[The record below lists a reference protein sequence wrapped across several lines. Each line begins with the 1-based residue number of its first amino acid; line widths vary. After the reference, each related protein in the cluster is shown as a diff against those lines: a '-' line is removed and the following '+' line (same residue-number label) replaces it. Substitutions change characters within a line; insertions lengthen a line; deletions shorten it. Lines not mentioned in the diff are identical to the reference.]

1 MDGIVN
7 IYKEAGYTSFDVVAK
22 LRGILRERRMG
33 HTGTLDPQATG
44 VLPVCV
50 GKATKLCEL
59 LLDKEKAYEAV
70 MLLGVTTDT
79 EDMTGTILTEQ
90 EVRITE
96 DEVRAAAEKFTG
108 VYGQV
113 PPMYSAL
120 KVDGKRLYELA
131 REGKEIERKPREVE
145 IFENAPLSFE
155 KDSDGFVKT
164 VTLRVRCSKG
174 TYIRSLLR
182 DMGEFLGCG
191 ACMKSLVRTQAGAFS
206 IETALT
212 LDEVEKARDEG
223 RLDEIILPIDSFLT
237 KYPAVTVVPE
247 FEKYLYNGNQLSLD
261 MLTEKIQPSDGDGFR
276 VYDTNEKLIGLY
288 LYRTNRN
295 QLQPEKMFLP

>member
-1 MDGIVN
+1 MDGIIN
-7 IYKEAGYTSFDVVAK
+7 INKEAGYTSFDVIAK

-79 EDMTGTILTEQ
+79 EDMTGTVLTETNAR
-90 EVRITE
+90 VTE
-96 DEVRAAAEKFTG
+96 EEVRAAAEKFTG

-131 REGKEIERKPREVE
+131 REGKEIERKPRQVE
-145 IFENAPLSFE
+145 IFENTPLAFE
-155 KDSDGFVKT
+155 KNEEGFVKT

-182 DMGEFLGCG
+182 DMGEALGCG
-191 ACMKSLVRTQAGAFS
+191 ACMKSLVRTQAGAFT

-212 LDEVEKARDEG
+212 LDEVERARDEG
-223 RLDEIILPIDSFLT
+223 RLSEILLPIDSFLM
-237 KYPAVTVVPE
+237 KYPAVHVVPE
-247 FEKYLYNGNQLSLD
+247 FEKYLYNGNQLSLS
-261 MLTEKIQPSDGDGFR
+261 MLSETITPAEDDGFR
-276 VYDTNEKLIGLY
+276 VYDTTGKLVGLY
-288 LYRTNRN
+288 LYRKARK

>member
-1 MDGIVN
+1 MDGIIN

-22 LRGILRERRMG
+22 LRGILKERRMG

-59 LLDKEKAYEAV
+59 LLDKEKTYEAV

-79 EDMTGTILTEQ
+79 EDMTGTVLTENTVLITEE
-90 EVRITE
+90 EVRE
-96 DEVRAAAEKFTG
+96 AAEKFTG

-131 REGKEIERKPREVE
+131 REGKEVDRKPREVE
-145 IFENAPLSFE
+145 IFENTPLSFE
-155 KDSDGFVKT
+155 KDEAGYVKT

-191 ACMKSLVRTQAGAFS
+191 ACMKSLVRTKAGAFE
-206 IETALT
+206 IADAVT
-212 LDEVEKARDEG
+212 LNQVEQARDEG
-223 RLDEIILPIDSFLT
+223 GLSDLILPIDSFLV
-237 KYPAVTVVPE
+237 KYPAVCVSAEYTK
-247 FEKYLYNGNQLSLD
+247 FLMNGNQLSLS
-261 MLTEKIQPSDGDGFR
+261 MLTEKISPEDGDGFR
-276 VYDTNEKLIGLY
+276 VYDDSKKLVGLY
-288 LYRTNRN
+288 LYRKERK
-295 QLQPEKMFLP
+295 QLHPEKMFLP

>member
-1 MDGIVN
+1 MDGIIN
-7 IYKEAGYTSFDVVAK
+7 INKEAGYTSFDVVAK

-79 EDMTGTILTEQ
+79 EDMTGTVLTETNARVTEE
-90 EVRITE
+90 EVRT
-96 DEVRAAAEKFTG
+96 AAEKFTG

-131 REGKEIERKPREVE
+131 REGKEIERKPRQVE
-145 IFENAPLSFE
+145 IFENTPLAFE
-155 KDSDGFVKT
+155 KNEEGYVKT

-182 DMGEFLGCG
+182 DMGEALGCG
-191 ACMKSLVRTQAGAFS
+191 ACMKSLVRTQAGAFT

-212 LDEVEKARDEG
+212 LDEVERARDEG
-223 RLDEIILPIDSFLT
+223 RLSEILLPIDSFLM
-237 KYPAVTVVPE
+237 KYPAVHVVPE
-247 FEKYLYNGNQLSLD
+247 FEKYLYNGNQLSLS
-261 MLTEKIQPSDGDGFR
+261 MLSETITPAEGDGFR
-276 VYDTNEKLIGLY
+276 VYDATGKLVGLY
-288 LYRTNRN
+288 LYRKERK

>member
-22 LRGILRERRMG
+22 LRGILKERRMG

-79 EDMTGTILTEQ
+79 EDMTGTVLTETKA
-90 EVRITE
+90 RITE

-145 IFENAPLSFE
+145 IFENMPLSFE
-155 KDSDGFVKT
+155 TDAEGFVKT

-182 DMGEFLGCG
+182 DMGGYLGCG
-191 ACMKSLVRTQAGAFS
+191 ACMQSLVRTQAGAFS
-206 IETALT
+206 IETAFT
-212 LDEVEKARDEG
+212 LAEVEHARDEG
-223 RLDEIILPIDSFLT
+223 RLSEIILPLDTFLM
-237 KYPAVTVVPE
+237 KYPEVHVVPE
-247 FEKYLYNGNQLSLD
+247 FEKYLYNGNQLSLA
-261 MLTEKIQPSDGDGFR
+261 MLSEGIAPSDGDGFR
-276 VYDTNEKLIGLY
+276 VYDTKGKLVGLY
-288 LYRTNRN
+288 LYRKGRK

>member
-1 MDGIVN
+1 MDGIIN

-22 LRGILRERRMG
+22 LRGILKERRMG

-59 LLDKEKAYEAV
+59 LLDKEKTYEAV

-79 EDMTGTILTEQ
+79 EDMTGTVLSESNP
-90 EVRITE
+90 RITE
-96 DEVRAAAEKFTG
+96 DAVRTAAEKFTG
-108 VYGQV
+108 VYGQI

-131 REGKEIERKPREVE
+131 REGKEVERKPREVD
-145 IFENAPLSFE
+145 IFENTPLSFE
-155 KDSDGFVKT
+155 TDETGYVKT

-191 ACMKSLVRTQAGAFS
+191 ACMKSLVRTRAGAFE
-206 IETALT
+206 IGNAVT
-212 LDEVEKARDEG
+212 LAQVEQARDEG
-223 RLDEIILPIDSFLT
+223 RLSELVLPIDSFLV
-237 KYPAVTVVPE
+237 KYPAVCVSAEYT
-247 FEKYLYNGNQLSLD
+247 KYLMNGNQLTLS
-261 MLTEKIQPSDGDGFR
+261 MLTEKVSPSDGDGFR
-276 VYDTNEKLIGLY
+276 VYDESDKLVGLY
-288 LYRTNRN
+288 LYREERK
-295 QLQPEKMFLP
+295 QLHPEKMFLP

>member
-1 MDGIVN
+1 MDGIIN

-22 LRGILRERRMG
+22 LRGILKERRMG

-79 EDMTGTILTEQ
+79 EDMTGTVLTETKSQ
-90 EVRITE
+90 ITE
-96 DEVRAAAEKFTG
+96 EEVRAAAEKFTG
-108 VYGQV
+108 VYGQI

-131 REGKEIERKPREVE
+131 REGKEVERKPREVE
-145 IFENAPLSFE
+145 IFENTPLSFE
-155 KDSDGFVKT
+155 KDEAGYVKT

-191 ACMKSLVRTQAGAFS
+191 ACMKTLVRTKAGAFE
-206 IETALT
+206 IESAVT
-212 LDEVEKARDEG
+212 LAQVEQAREEG
-223 RLDEIILPIDSFLT
+223 RLSDLILPIDSFLV
-237 KYPAVTVVPE
+237 KYPAVYVAAEYT
-247 FEKYLYNGNQLSLD
+247 KYLMNGNQLSLS
-261 MLTEKIQPSDGDGFR
+261 MLTEKITPVDGDGFR
-276 VYDTNEKLIGLY
+276 VYDETKKLVGLY
-288 LYRTNRN
+288 LYRAERK
-295 QLQPEKMFLP
+295 QLHPEKMFLP

>member
-1 MDGIVN
+1 MDGIIN

-22 LRGILRERRMG
+22 LRGILKERRMG

-79 EDMTGTILTEQ
+79 EDMTGTVVSEQ
-90 EVRITE
+90 TVRVTE
-96 DEVRAAAEKFTG
+96 DEVRHAAEKFTG

-131 REGKEIERKPREVE
+131 REGKEVERKPREVE
-145 IFENAPLSFE
+145 IFENTPLSFE
-155 KDSDGFVKT
+155 TDEAGFVKT

-191 ACMKSLVRTQAGAFS
+191 ACMKSLVRTQAGAFT

-212 LDEVEKARDEG
+212 LDEVEKARDEDG
-223 RLDEIILPIDSFLT
+223 LGDIVLPIDSFLM

-247 FEKYLYNGNQLSLD
+247 FEKYLYNGNQLSMN
-261 MLTEKIQPSDGDGFR
+261 MLSERVKPVDGDGFR
-276 VYDTNEKLIGLY
+276 VYDSNGTLIGLY
-288 LYRTNRN
+288 LYRKAKH

>member
-1 MDGIVN
+1 MDGIIN

-22 LRGILRERRMG
+22 LRGILKERRMG

-59 LLDKEKAYEAV
+59 LLDKEKAYEAE

-79 EDMTGTILTEQ
+79 EDMTGTVLTETRSQ
-90 EVRITE
+90 VVEE
-96 DEVRAAAEKFTG
+96 EVRAAAEKFTG

-131 REGKEIERKPREVE
+131 REGKEIERKPRNVE
-145 IFENAPLSFE
+145 IFENTPLSFE
-155 KDSDGFVKT
+155 KDKEGFVTT

-212 LDEVEKARDEG
+212 LDEVEQARDEG
-223 RLDEIILPIDSFLT
+223 RLSEIIRPIDSFLM
-237 KYPAVTVVPE
+237 KYPAVHVVSE
-247 FEKYLYNGNQLSLD
+247 FDKYLYNGNQLSLN
-261 MLTEKIQPSDGDGFR
+261 MLSEMVYPSEGDGFR
-276 VYDTNEKLIGLY
+276 VYDITGKLIGLY
-288 LYRTNRN
+288 LYRADRK
-295 QLQPEKMFLP
+295 QLEPEKMFLP

>member
-1 MDGIVN
+1 MDGIIN

-44 VLPVCV
+44 VLPVCI

-59 LLDKEKAYEAV
+59 LLDKEKTYEAV

-79 EDMTGTILTEQ
+79 EDMTGTVLTECIARVTKE
-90 EVRITE
+90 EVHL
-96 DEVRAAAEKFTG
+96 AAKKFTG
-108 VYGQV
+108 IYGQV

-145 IFENAPLSFE
+145 IFENTPITFE
-155 KDSDGFVKT
+155 TDQEGFVKT

-182 DMGEFLGCG
+182 DMGEFWGCG
-191 ACMKSLVRTQAGAFS
+191 ACMKSLIRTQAGAFS

-212 LDEVEKARDEG
+212 LDEVEQARDEG
-223 RLDEIILPIDSFLT
+223 RLSELIQPIDSFLI
-237 KYPAVTVVPE
+237 KYPAVYVLPE
-247 FEKYLYNGNQLSLD
+247 FEKYLYNGNQLELN
-261 MLTEKIQPSDGDGFR
+261 MLSETVNPADGDGFR
-276 VYDTNEKLIGLY
+276 VYDINGKLIGLY
-288 LYRTNRN
+288 LYCKKRM

>member
-22 LRGILRERRMG
+22 LRGILKERRIG

-44 VLPVCV
+44 VLPVCI

-59 LLDKEKAYEAV
+59 MLDKEKTYEAV

-79 EDMTGTILTEQ
+79 EDLTGAVLTETTPQ
-90 EVRITE
+90 ITE
-96 DEVRAAAEKFTG
+96 EDVRTAAEKFTG
-108 VYGQV
+108 EYGQI

-131 REGKEIERKPREVE
+131 REGKEIERKPRNVE
-145 IFENAPLSFE
+145 IFENTPLSFA
-155 KDSDGFVKT
+155 KDEDGFVKT

-174 TYIRSLLR
+174 TYIRSLIR
-182 DMGEFLGCG
+182 DMGEALGCG
-191 ACMKSLVRTQAGAFS
+191 ACMKSLKRTQAGAFS

-212 LDEVEKARDEG
+212 LDEVEQARDEG
-223 RLDEIILPIDSFLT
+223 RLSEIILPIDTFLM
-237 KYPAVTVVPE
+237 KYPAVSVVPE
-247 FEKYLYNGNQLSLD
+247 FDKYLYNGNQLSLN
-261 MLTEKIQPSDGDGFR
+261 MLSEKVCPSDGDGFR
-276 VYDTNEKLIGLY
+276 VYDTAGKLIGLY
-288 LYRTNRN
+288 LYRANRK

>member
-1 MDGIVN
+1 MDGIIN

-22 LRGILRERRMG
+22 LRGILKERRMG

-59 LLDKEKAYEAV
+59 LLDKEKTYEAV

-79 EDMTGTILTEQ
+79 EDMTGTVLTENTVLITEE
-90 EVRITE
+90 EVRE
-96 DEVRAAAEKFTG
+96 AAEKFTG

-131 REGKEIERKPREVE
+131 REGKEVDRKPREVE
-145 IFENAPLSFE
+145 IFENTPLSFE
-155 KDSDGFVKT
+155 KDEAGYVKT

-191 ACMKSLVRTQAGAFS
+191 ACMKSLVRTKAGAFE
-206 IETALT
+206 IADAVT
-212 LDEVEKARDEG
+212 LNQVEQARDEG
-223 RLDEIILPIDSFLT
+223 GLSDLILPIDSFLV
-237 KYPAVTVVPE
+237 KYPAVYVSAEYTK
-247 FEKYLYNGNQLSLD
+247 FLMNGNQLSLS
-261 MLTEKIQPSDGDGFR
+261 MLTEKVTPADGDGFR
-276 VYDTNEKLIGLY
+276 VYDESKKLVGLY
-288 LYRTNRN
+288 LYRKERK
-295 QLQPEKMFLP
+295 QLHPEKMFLP

>member
-1 MDGIVN
+1 MDGIIN

-79 EDMTGTILTEQ
+79 EDLTGNVLKEQ
-90 EVRITE
+90 EARVTE
-96 DEVRAAAEKFTG
+96 AQVRAAAEKFTG

-145 IFENAPLSFE
+145 IFENTPLFFE
-155 KDSDGFVKT
+155 TKENGFIKT
-164 VTLRVRCSKG
+164 VSLRVRCSKG

-182 DMGEFLGCG
+182 DMGEYLGCG
-191 ACMKSLVRTQAGAFS
+191 ACMQSLVRTQAGAFS
-206 IETALT
+206 IENALT

-223 RLDEIILPIDSFLT
+223 RLSEILLPIDSFLM
-237 KYPAVTVVPE
+237 KYPAVHVVPE
-247 FEKYLYNGNQLSLD
+247 FEKYLYNGNQLELS
-261 MLTEKIQPSDGDGFR
+261 MLSEKIAPADGDGFR
-276 VYDTNEKLIGLY
+276 VYDTEGKLIGLY
-288 LYRTNRN
+288 LYRKTRK

>member
-1 MDGIVN
+1 MDGIIN

-22 LRGILRERRMG
+22 LRGILKERRIG

-79 EDMTGTILTEQ
+79 EDMTGNALSETKARVTE
-90 EVRITE
+90 E
-96 DEVRAAAEKFTG
+96 EVRAAAEKFIG
-108 VYGQV
+108 VYGQI

-131 REGKEIERKPREVE
+131 REGKEIERKPRQVE
-145 IFENAPLSFE
+145 IFENTPLFFE
-155 KDSDGFVKT
+155 KDEEGFVKT
-164 VTLRVRCSKG
+164 VTFRVRCSKG

-191 ACMKSLVRTQAGAFS
+191 ACMKSLVRTQAGAFF
-206 IETALT
+206 IESALT
-212 LDEVEKARDEG
+212 LAEVEQARDEG
-223 RLDEIILPIDSFLT
+223 RLSEVVLPIDSFLT
-237 KYPAVTVVPE
+237 KYPAVHVIPE
-247 FEKYLYNGNQLSLD
+247 FEKYLYNGNQLTVG
-261 MLTEKIQPSDGDGFR
+261 MLSEQQNPSDGEGFR
-276 VYDTNEKLIGLY
+276 VYDTTGKLVGLY
-288 LYRTNRN
+288 LYRADRK

>member
-96 DEVRAAAEKFTG
+96 EEVSAAAKKFTG

-145 IFENAPLSFE
+145 IFENTPLSFE
-155 KDSDGFVKT
+155 TDADGFVKT

-182 DMGEFLGCG
+182 DMGEYLGCG

-206 IETALT
+206 IENALK

-223 RLDEIILPIDSFLT
+223 RLDEIILPIDTFLT

-247 FEKYLYNGNQLSLD
+247 FEKYLYNGNQLSMS
-261 MLTEKIQPSDGDGFR
+261 MLLEKIQPSEGDGFR
-276 VYDTNEKLIGLY
+276 VYDTNDKLIGLY
-288 LYRTNRN
+288 LYRANRN

>member
-1 MDGIVN
+1 MDGIIN

-22 LRGILRERRMG
+22 LRGILKERRMG

-79 EDMTGTILTEQ
+79 EDMTGTILTETDA
-90 EVRITE
+90 RITE
-96 DEVRAAAEKFTG
+96 EQIRSATMKFTG
-108 VYGQV
+108 EYGQV

-131 REGKEIERKPREVE
+131 REGKEIERKPRTVE
-145 IFENAPLSFE
+145 IFENEPLSFE
-155 KDSDGFVKT
+155 KDEEGFVKT

-191 ACMKSLVRTQAGAFS
+191 ACMKSLVRTQAGAFFAD
-206 IETALT
+206 TALT
-212 LDEVEKARDEG
+212 LDQVEQARDEG
-223 RLDEIILPIDSFLT
+223 RLSEVILPIDSFLM
-237 KYPAVTVVPE
+237 KYPAVTVEPE
-247 FEKYLYNGNQLSLD
+247 FEKYLYNGNQLSMD
-261 MLTEKIQPSDGDGFR
+261 MLTEQILPADGDGFR
-276 VYDTNEKLIGLY
+276 VYDTNGKLIGLY
-288 LYRTNRN
+288 LYCLTKK

>member
-1 MDGIVN
+1 MDGIIN

-22 LRGILRERRMG
+22 LRGILKERRMG

-79 EDMTGTILTEQ
+79 EDMTGMVLTER
-90 EVRITE
+90 EVRVTE
-96 DEVRAAAEKFTG
+96 AEVRAAAEKFTG

-145 IFENAPLSFE
+145 IFENTPLSFE
-155 KDSDGFVKT
+155 TGEDGFVTT

-182 DMGEFLGCG
+182 DMGEALGCG

-206 IETALT
+206 IDTART
-212 LDEVEKARDEG
+212 LEEVERARDEG
-223 RLDEIILPIDSFLT
+223 RLDEIILPIDTFLM
-237 KYPAVTVVPE
+237 KYPAVHVGPE
-247 FEKYLYNGNQLSLD
+247 YEKFLYNGNQLSLS
-261 MLTEKIQPSDGDGFR
+261 MLSEEMRFGDGEGCR
-276 VYDTNEKLIGLY
+276 VYDTTEKLVGLY
-288 LYRTNRN
+288 LYNKARK

>member
-1 MDGIVN
+1 MDGIIN

-22 LRGILRERRMG
+22 LRGILKERRIG

-44 VLPVCV
+44 VLPVCI

-59 LLDKEKAYEAV
+59 MLDKEKTYEAV

-79 EDMTGTILTEQ
+79 EDITGSILTET
-90 EVRITE
+90 EPKITE
-96 DEVRAAAEKFTG
+96 EEVKLAAEKFTG
-108 VYGQV
+108 EYGQV

-131 REGKEIERKPREVE
+131 REGKEIERKPRTVE
-145 IFENAPLSFE
+145 IFENEPLSFE
-155 KDSDGFVKT
+155 KDEDGFVKT

-182 DMGEFLGCG
+182 DMGEALGCG

-206 IETALT
+206 IKDAVT
-212 LDEVEKARDEG
+212 LAEAEQARDEG
-223 RLDEIILPIDSFLT
+223 RLSELILPIDSFLI

-247 FEKYLYNGNQLSLD
+247 YEKYLYNGNQLSGN
-261 MLTEKIQPSDGDGFR
+261 MLREEINPADGDGFR
-276 VYDTNEKLIGLY
+276 VYDTKGKLIGLY
-288 LYRTNRN
+288 LYRETRR

>member
-79 EDMTGTILTEQ
+79 EDMTGTVLSETKARVTE
-90 EVRITE
+90 EEI
-96 DEVRAAAEKFTG
+96 RAMAEKFTG

-145 IFENAPLSFE
+145 IFENTPLAFA
-155 KDSDGFVKT
+155 KDAEGYVQT

-182 DMGEFLGCG
+182 DMGESLGCG
-191 ACMKSLVRTQAGAFS
+191 ACMQSLVRTQAGAFS

-212 LDEVEKARDEG
+212 LDEVERARDEG
-223 RLDEIILPIDSFLT
+223 SLSEIILPIDSFLM
-237 KYPAVTVVPE
+237 KYPAVHVVPE
-247 FEKYLYNGNQLSLD
+247 FEKYLYNGNQLELS
-261 MLTEKIQPSDGDGFR
+261 MLSETINPVDGDGFR
-276 VYDTNEKLIGLY
+276 VYDSVEKLIGLY
-288 LYRTNRN
+288 LYRKARK

>member
-79 EDMTGTILTEQ
+79 EDMTGTVLTEQ
-90 EVRITE
+90 EVRVTE
-96 DEVRAAAEKFTG
+96 EELRAVAEKFTG

-145 IFENAPLSFE
+145 IFENTLLSFE
-155 KDSDGFVKT
+155 KDENGYVKT

-182 DMGEFLGCG
+182 DMGEYLGCG
-191 ACMKSLVRTQAGAFS
+191 ACMQSLVRTQAGAFS

-212 LDEVEKARDEG
+212 LDEVERARDEG
-223 RLDEIILPIDSFLT
+223 RLSEIILPIDSFLM
-237 KYPAVTVVPE
+237 KYPAVSVLPE
-247 FEKYLYNGNQLSLD
+247 FLKYLYNGNQLELS
-261 MLTEKIQPSDGDGFR
+261 MLAEATVPADGDGFR
-276 VYDTNEKLIGLY
+276 VYDTEGKLIGLY
-288 LYRTNRN
+288 LYRKEKR

>member
-1 MDGIVN
+1 MDGIIN

-22 LRGILRERRMG
+22 LRGILKERRIG

-59 LLDKEKAYEAV
+59 LLDKEKTYEAE

-79 EDMTGTILTEQ
+79 EDMTGTVLTETRSQ
-90 EVRITE
+90 VTEEEVW
-96 DEVRAAAEKFTG
+96 AAAEKFTG
-108 VYGQV
+108 AYGQV

-131 REGKEIERKPREVE
+131 REGKEIERKPRNVE
-145 IFENAPLSFE
+145 IFENTPLLFE
-155 KDSDGFVKT
+155 KDEEGFVKT

-191 ACMKSLVRTQAGAFS
+191 ACMQSLVRTQAGAFS
-206 IETALT
+206 FDTALT
-212 LDEVEKARDEG
+212 LDEVEQARDEG
-223 RLDEIILPIDSFLT
+223 RLFEIILPIDSFLM

-247 FEKYLYNGNQLSLD
+247 FEKYLYNGNQLSSD
-261 MLTEKIQPSDGDGFR
+261 MLSETITPSDGDGFR
-276 VYDTNEKLIGLY
+276 VYDTTGKLVGFY
-288 LYRTNRN
+288 LYRASRKH
-295 QLQPEKMFLP
+295 LQPEKMFLP

>member
-1 MDGIVN
+1 MDGIIN

-22 LRGILRERRMG
+22 LRGILKERRMG

-70 MLLGVTTDT
+70 MFLGVTTDT
-79 EDMTGTILTEQ
+79 EDMTGKVLTKQ
-90 EVRITE
+90 EAKVTE
-96 DEVRAAAEKFTG
+96 EEVRAAAEKFTG
-108 VYGQV
+108 VYGQI

-145 IFENAPLSFE
+145 IFENTPLSFD
-155 KDSDGFVKT
+155 KDEEGYVRT

-182 DMGEFLGCG
+182 DMGEYLGCG
-191 ACMKSLVRTQAGAFS
+191 ACMQSLVRTQAGAFT
-206 IETALT
+206 IETAVT
-212 LDEVEKARDEG
+212 LDEVEQARDEG
-223 RLDEIILPIDSFLT
+223 RLTEILLPIDSFLM
-237 KYPAVTVVPE
+237 KYPAVHVVPE
-247 FEKYLYNGNQLSLD
+247 FEKYLYNGNQLDCS
-261 MLTEKIQPSDGDGFR
+261 MLSENIAPKNGDGFR
-276 VYDTNEKLIGLY
+276 LYDTTGKLVGLY
-288 LYRTNRN
+288 LYRKEKK

>member
-1 MDGIVN
+1 MDGIIN

-22 LRGILRERRMG
+22 LRGILKERRIG

-79 EDMTGTILTEQ
+79 EDMTGTVLSETET
-90 EVRITE
+90 RITE
-96 DEVRAAAEKFTG
+96 EEVRTAAAKFSG

-131 REGKEIERKPREVE
+131 REGKEIERKPRQVE
-145 IFENAPLSFE
+145 IFENTPLSFE
-155 KDSDGFVKT
+155 TDAEGFVKT

-182 DMGEFLGCG
+182 DMGEYLGCG
-191 ACMKSLVRTQAGAFS
+191 ACMKSLVRTRAGAFS
-206 IETALT
+206 IENALT
-212 LDEVEKARDEG
+212 LEEVEQARDEG
-223 RLDEIILPIDSFLT
+223 RLSEVVLPIDSFLV
-237 KYPAVTVVPE
+237 KYPAIHVVPE
-247 FEKYLYNGNQLSLD
+247 YEKYLYNGNQLSVA
-261 MLTEKIQPSDGDGFR
+261 MLSEKIAPADGDGFR
-276 VYDTNEKLIGLY
+276 VYDGNGTLIGLY
-288 LYRTNRN
+288 LYRAARR

>member
-1 MDGIVN
+1 MDGIIN

-79 EDMTGTILTEQ
+79 EDMTGTILAKNEAH
-90 EVRITE
+90 ITE
-96 DEVRAAAEKFTG
+96 EQLRQAAKQFTG
-108 VYGQV
+108 TYGQV

-131 REGKEIERKPREVE
+131 RDGKEVERKPREVE
-145 IFENAPLSFE
+145 IFENEPVSFE
-155 KDSDGFVKT
+155 LDENGFVKT
-164 VTLRVRCSKG
+164 ATIRIRCSKG

-182 DMGEFLGCG
+182 DMGEYLGCG
-191 ACMKSLVRTQAGAFS
+191 ACMQSLVRTQAGEFS
-206 IETALT
+206 IADAVT
-212 LDEVEKARDEG
+212 LSEVETARDEA
-223 RLDEIILPIDSFLT
+223 RLAELIRPIDSMLA
-237 KYPAVTVVPE
+237 KYPETTVKEE
-247 FEKYLYNGNQLSLD
+247 FERYLYNGNQLAKHMLETSLV
-261 MLTEKIQPSDGDGFR
+261 LEDGDGVR
-276 VYDTNEKLIGLY
+276 VYDKNGVLVGLY
-288 LYRTNRN
+288 RWQSSRT
-295 QLQPEKMFLP
+295 QLQPDKMFLP